1 MSETQTLLRNF
12 GQVYDNPILL
22 DKTVTEPVCEGFNIA
37 LASFQA
43 LYIQYQ
49 KHHFVVEGAEFYQ
62 LHEFFSESYEQVQE
76 HIHEIGERLDG
87 LGGVPV
93 ATFSKLAEL
102 CAIEQEPDGV
112 FSNRQMV
119 ENDLKAEQAM
129 INLIRRQAAQAESL
143 GDRATRY
150 LYEQILLKT
159 EERAYHLS
167 HFLAHDSLTLGF
179 VQPARN

>member
-1 MSETQTLLRNF
+1 MSETETLLRNF
-12 GQVYDNPILL
+12 GHVYDNPVLL
-22 DKTVTEPVCEGFNIA
+22 DLSVTTPVCEGFNTA

-43 LYIQYQ
+43 LYLQYQ
-49 KHHFVVEGAEFYQ
+49 KHHFVVEGAEFYM
-62 LHEFFSESYEQVQE
+62 LHQFFGESYAEVQE

-102 CAIEQEPDGV
+102 CCFEQEQDGV
-112 FSNRQMV
+112 YNCRQMV
-119 ENDLKAEQAM
+119 EHDLAAEQAM
-129 INLIRRQAAQAESL
+129 IGLIRRQAAQAESL

-150 LYEQILLKT
+150 LYETILLKT
-159 EERAYHLS
+159 EERAYHLA

-179 VQPARN
+179 VATATN